1 MLKILPAA
9 IYMRY
14 KTDDKKQK
22 HPENKITFLPRDD
35 RGLFP
40 ARSLNQA
47 RIAPWFLAACFMMKK
62 ITFIE
67 MLSKSH
73 HWYK

>member
-1 MLKILPAA
+1 
-9 IYMRY
+9 MRY

-47 RIAPWFLAACFMMKK
+47 RIAP
-62 ITFIE
+62 
-67 MLSKSH
+67 
-73 HWYK
+73 